1 MGNMKKCNYVI
12 SSIAGTIGIII
23 ILLASKFPIK
33 LGKGDPGAG
42 FWPTILGAIL
52 ILLAVILV
60 IMTTKNKNKEEE
72 KKVILNLPANKRV
85 YITMFIII
93 GFCVLLYF
101 LGFHIAVLCFIPAFM
116 TLMQVKS
123 KKTILLT
130 TILTV
135 VAIHIVFSICLKTP
149 LPEPIF
155 LR

>member
-1 MGNMKKCNYVI
+1 MDNMKKCNYVI
-12 SSIAGTIGIII
+12 SGVAGAIGIVI

-42 FWPTILGAIL
+42 FWPAILGAIL

-60 IMTTKNKNKEEE
+60 MMTIKNKKKEEE
-72 KKVILNLPANKRV
+72 KRVVLNLPANKRV
-85 YITMFIII
+85 YATMLLIVV
-93 GFCVLLYF
+93 FCALLYF
-101 LGFHIAVLCFIPAFM
+101 LGFHIAVLCFIPSFM

-123 KKTILLT
+123 KKTIIVT
-130 TILTV
+130 TIFTV
-135 VAIHIVFSICLKTP
+135 VAIHIIFSICLKTP